1 MTTDGAVGGSSW
13 SPDGSQIAFNE
24 DTNGT
29 NQINTVD
36 VASGTVT
43 GPLTSAGEIRT
54 PHWSPDGSRSSSS
67 APAAPLRARGV
78 PDLRRRR
85 IRVPRER
92 RRDEPAQFTQA
103 TIFDADPAWSPDGS
117 QIAFVRDLGGQAFNV
132 FTANADGTNQVELT
146 FGGSVAKLVPQ
157 LGHAGQRPTRTVEP
171 ERERD
176 ALERRRG
183 NRPGSDLH
191 RSQCLARSSRI
202 HELGSRRLDAG
213 GIYARRLNSGGI
225 YARRVH
231 RWPTPVGSTGGSTPV
246 GSTPVGSTGLFDL
259 PVGSTPVGSTALSS
273 VLLSQVQLHGVSWDQ
288 ILCGS
293 LLNKPL
299 TALTL
304 QDLKTSTEM
313 CSDGKTSL
321 QHFRALTLR
330 QVDLTTTLL
339 RSVHWATL
347 LMGNT
352 ALSAL
357 PGGFAAWC
365 GTNGNIP
372 ADGGDCTS
380 AGPTTTVLQMDVAG
394 HLGSA
399 PVGSTPVG

>member
-1 MTTDGAVGGSSW
+1 
-13 SPDGSQIAFNE
+13 
-24 DTNGT
+24 
-29 NQINTVD
+29 
-36 VASGTVT
+36 
-43 GPLTSAGEIRT
+43 
-54 PHWSPDGSRSSSS
+54 
-67 APAAPLRARGV
+67 
-78 PDLRRRR
+78 
-85 IRVPRER
+85 
-92 RRDEPAQFTQA
+92 
-103 TIFDADPAWSPDGS
+103 
-117 QIAFVRDLGGQAFNV
+117 
-132 FTANADGTNQVELT
+132 
-146 FGGSVAKLVPQ
+146 
-157 LGHAGQRPTRTVEP
+157 
-171 ERERD
+171 
-176 ALERRRG
+176 
-183 NRPGSDLH
+183 
-191 RSQCLARSSRI
+191 
-202 HELGSRRLDAG
+202 
-213 GIYARRLNSGGI
+213 
-225 YARRVH
+225 
-231 RWPTPVGSTGGSTPV
+231 
-246 GSTPVGSTGLFDL
+246 LFDL